1 MDSERAEYLV
11 ERYADLLVRIGRTWL
26 GDWDDAQDVCQMVLI
41 KLLEDPREFPDQ
53 GQERAWVVR
62 LAVNQCKNWKKS
74 AWAQRRAPL
83 EEGLAR
89 ALAERR
95 PKAGAGR
102 PVKRGRMLLVAAV
115 FALGALA
122 LTAAALPGFWSMLG
136 VHFSVNESENG
147 QTILYSY
154 IDSGT
159 ECPIEVVEGRVWF
172 VFDGQRMDIT
182 GQFDEEH
189 AFVYETTNPETGLPN
204 YILVGW
210 SAGGIG
216 YGEIVFLPGETDDG
230 IHSFSAHTLGVVWMD
245 PDHPIFDHTYQPVE
259 GSDWFRNAVEEICAP
274 NLEKIRP
281 AEGSHAAQPSRT
293 GPDSSAPPAG
303 PG

>member
-1 MDSERAEYLV
+1 MCEDFGKYKEELNRVRLTPDSKA
-11 ERYADLLVRIGRTWL
+11 ALVR
-26 GDWDDAQDVCQMVLI
+26 
-41 KLLEDPREFPDQ
+41 
-53 GQERAWVVR
+53 
-62 LAVNQCKNWKKS
+62 
-74 AWAQRRAPL
+74 
-83 EEGLAR
+83 
-89 ALAERR
+89 ALSERR
-95 PKAGAGR
+95 PEAGTGR
-102 PVKRGRMLLVAAV
+102 PVKRVRMFLVAAV

-136 VHFSVNESENG
+136 VRHYVADPGNGSRYSVSMFGNEVKE
-147 QTILYSY
+147 
-154 IDSGT
+154 
-159 ECPIEVVEGRVWF
+159 PVEVAEGRVWF

-216 YGEIVFLPGETDDG
+216 YGEIVFLPGEADDG

-245 PDHPIFDHTYQPVE
+245 PDYPIFDHTYAPDPDAK
-259 GSDWFRNAVEEICAP
+259 DWFRNAVEEICAP
-274 NLEKIRP
+274 NLEKIRS
-281 AEGSHAAQPSRT
+281 AEGAHEAQPSRT
-293 GPDSSAPPAG
+293 GPDSSAPSAG